1 MIVGLTGSF
10 GTGKSFVA
18 SVFKRLGAKVI
29 DADSL
34 ARAALEKGR
43 SPYKRVVEAFGDSI
57 LDKGRNIDRRKLSRL
72 VFGSPARLKTLN
84 RIVHPPVISE
94 IRSMAKAAGI
104 NRIVVIDAPLLVEAN
119 LAGMADLLVVVKAP
133 RSKQIERCMIK
144 FKELKKED
152 VLKRIRSQIPIEK
165 KMKMADFVVDNGR
178 TKSRTAKQVEK
189 VWAKISRKIV

>member
-18 SVFKRLGAKVI
+18 SIFKRLGAKVI
-29 DADSL
+29 DADDI
-34 ARAALEKGR
+34 AREALEKGS
-43 SPYKRVVEAFGDSI
+43 SPYKRIVAAFGDSV
-57 LDKGRNIDRRKLSRL
+57 LDKSRNIDRRKLSRL

-94 IRSMAKAAGI
+94 IISRAWAAGGRPVI
-104 NRIVVIDAPLLVEAN
+104 VIDAPLLVEAN

-133 RSKQIERCMIK
+133 RSKQIERCMRK

-152 VLKRIRSQIPIEK
+152 VLKRIRSQVPIEK
-165 KMKMADFVVDNGR
+165 KVKMADFVIDNGQ
-178 TKSRTAKQVEK
+178 TKSRTAKQVMEIWRK
-189 VWAKISRKIV
+189 VKLWR